1 MYERNQQDT
10 NRQMQNERIK
20 SERIAR
26 ELRMEAADQWQKAVT
41 GMLALPTAT
50 ALSMA
55 ATALQ
60 MAAFVERGFEI
71 FQTQAEEVRRNL
83 DGTRKSEATHR
94 PEWATGSGEP
104 ELRQPPEPPR
114 S

>member
-1 MYERNQQDT
+1 MYERTQQGI
-10 NRQMQNERIK
+10 NREIQTERVK

-26 ELRMEAADQWQKAVT
+26 ELRMEAANQWQKAVT

-50 ALSMA
+50 ALTLA
-55 ATALQ
+55 ASALQ

-71 FQTQAEEVRRNL
+71 FQIQAEEMRRNL
-83 DGTRKSEATHR
+83 DGTRKSDATHR
-94 PEWATGSGEP
+94 PEWATGSEP
-104 ELRQPPEPPR
+104 EMRSPPDQPR